1 MFFIFVIVTYFLYLN
16 SVKIIKKLRSF
27 VVFSFKKLYLCKNK
41 HFMAKEKLIEQTGVV
56 LESLPNVM
64 FRVQLDSNGMII
76 LCQSSGKMR
85 KNFIKVLVGDR
96 VKLEMSPYDLT
107 RGRIVARL

>member
-1 MFFIFVIVTYFLYLN
+1 
-16 SVKIIKKLRSF
+16 
-27 VVFSFKKLYLCKNK
+27 
-41 HFMAKEKLIEQTGVV
+41 MAKEKLIEQTGVV

-64 FRVQLDSNGMII
+64 FRVQLDTNGMVI

-85 KNFIKVLVGDR
+85 QNFIKVLVGDK
-96 VKLEMSPYDLT
+96 VKVEMSPYDLT

>member
-1 MFFIFVIVTYFLYLN
+1 
-16 SVKIIKKLRSF
+16 
-27 VVFSFKKLYLCKNK
+27 
-41 HFMAKEKLIEQTGVV
+41 MAKEKLIEQTGVV

-64 FRVQLDSNGMII
+64 FRVQLDTNGIVI

-85 KNFIKVLVGDR
+85 QNFIKVLVGDK
-96 VKLEMSPYDLT
+96 VKVEMSPYDLT